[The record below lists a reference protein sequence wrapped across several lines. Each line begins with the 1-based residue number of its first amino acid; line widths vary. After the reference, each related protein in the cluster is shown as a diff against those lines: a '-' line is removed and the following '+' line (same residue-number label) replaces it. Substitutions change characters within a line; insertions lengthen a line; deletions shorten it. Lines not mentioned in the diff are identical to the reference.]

1 MIKILLIAGDTQN
14 DFFLKKGLT
23 LYGHTIVTA
32 SQSDDCLAL
41 AVNELPE
48 LILINMD
55 TSGVNG
61 WQAIQRLK
69 ASRATWMMPT
79 IAICNQSIEGD
90 LLIQAGFDSYCRQPV
105 SIKYLLMKIDVLANT
120 DAVAPKQKNELT
132 VTPSRLGTSSTETLC
147 YEKPSGQTMVVYVED
162 SSRDSQAMAQI
173 VGGAGYSY
181 ANISD
186 SLQALPQ
193 LLEYKPQLIFLDLV
207 MPVVNGYELCAQ
219 IRRISAFSKT
229 PIVIV
234 TNNDGVIDRVRAK
247 LVGASDFVSKPIGEQ
262 RILRVVRKYLNP
274 FQSIP
279 SNSTSLRSRLLK
291 KLNLFKTSSDY
302 QRNLDK

>member
-1 MIKILLIAGDTQN
+1 
-14 DFFLKKGLT
+14 
-23 LYGHTIVTA
+23 
-32 SQSDDCLAL
+32 
-41 AVNELPE
+41 
-48 LILINMD
+48 MD

-69 ASRATWMMPT
+69 ASRATWMIPA
-79 IAICNQSIEGD
+79 IAICNHSIEGD
-90 LLIQAGFDSYCRQPV
+90 LLVQAGFDSYCRQPV
-105 SIKYLLMKIDVLANT
+105 SIKYLLMKIDVLVNT
-120 DAVAPKQKNELT
+120 DAVTFKQKDELA
-132 VTPSRLGTSSTETLC
+132 VTPSGIRSTETLGSA
-147 YEKPSGQTMVVYVED
+147 KPIGQTMVVYVED
-162 SSRDSQAMAQI
+162 SSRDSQTMAQI
-173 VGGAGYSY
+173 IESAGYSY

-234 TNNDGVIDRVRAK
+234 TNNDGMIDRVRAK
-247 LVGASDFVSKPIGEQ
+247 VVGASGFVGKPIGEQ
-262 RILRVVRKYLNP
+262 RILRVVRKFLNP

-279 SNSTSLRSRLLK
+279 DDSVTLRSRLLN
-291 KLNLFKTSSDY
+291 KLNLFKASSDF
-302 QRNLDK
+302 QQNLDK